1 MDEKKETSTSTTD
14 IHPQETTSS
23 SDSSSA
29 LKKEEKEDSLP
40 AEKTETAPLNKGKA
54 KGKKKKEKLPLTPK
68 QEKKRAILTTS
79 IVVAVSVV
87 VGAAGGYVLF
97 HWLNPER
104 TVLSSGGSEGVV
116 PTKEE
121 IEKSLSSN
129 TLEQDYQPYQLVN
142 YSLHAQASFPY
153 ALTLCKG
160 AAVSM
165 GVSQNIQSATYSTP
179 KVVFNQNISSSSV
192 VHTADRYYDYL
203 DGTVHS
209 YKGSTAKDW
218 ASAEDVS
225 YTYDDFFQKNGKL
238 FQGSYY
244 CTSDTSSLSEER
256 PVSDRYL
263 TSDKTVYEQSE
274 EKTKHHICGVVIYLI
289 GPSTVKSSTLTKTSS
304 GYEVTID
311 LYTDSDVSQNTDTTK
326 RIASG
331 CSYYSVQMRTTGGLA
346 SRPPFTSS
354 HLVFTLDSS
363 FYLTSSVF
371 TDAYSANIGFMSASM
386 SQTLTQYYFHS
397 DSETFDSVDVPVPEK
412 GDEDFKG
419 YDLFPAE

>member
-1 MDEKKETSTSTTD
+1 MDEKKETSIPTEKN
-14 IHPQETTSS
+14 PQENTSS
-23 SDSSSA
+23 GDPSA
-29 LKKEEKEDSLP
+29 TPKREEKEASLP
-40 AEKTETAPLNKGKA
+40 SKPEPSPNKEKG

-79 IVVAVSVV
+79 IVVAVSIV

-104 TVLSSGGSEGVV
+104 TVLSGGGSEGVV
-116 PTKEE
+116 PTKAE
-121 IEKSLSSN
+121 IEKSLSAN

-153 ALTLCKG
+153 ALTLCQG

-209 YKGSTAKDW
+209 YKGSTAEDW
-218 ASAEDVS
+218 ASAKDVS
-225 YTYDDFFQKNGKL
+225 YTYDDFLQKNGKL

-256 PVSDRYL
+256 PVSDKYL
-263 TSDKTVYEQSE
+263 TSDPSVYEQSE
-274 EKTKHHICGVVIYLI
+274 EKSKHHLCGVVIYLI
-289 GPSTVKSSTLTKTSS
+289 GPSTVKNSTLKKTDS
-304 GYEVTID
+304 GYEVTLD

-326 RIASG
+326 HISSG
-331 CSYYSVQMRTTGGLA
+331 CSYYSVQMRTTGSLA

-354 HLVFTLDSS
+354 HLVFALDSS
-363 FYLTSSVF
+363 LYLTSSVF
-371 TDAYSANIGFMSASM
+371 TDTYSANIGFMSASM
-386 SQTLTQYYFHS
+386 SQTLNQYYFHS
-397 DSETFDSVDVPVPEK
+397 DSETFASVDVPVPEK